1 MKASQFSV
9 HEFFTV
15 PPKYIWLL
23 EDVLVSYTDEESDF
37 SELDDIYRLFSGNL
51 EGVFMT
57 RFFNAL
63 ILIVSAISLNSPAL
77 FANETPD
84 EAALRHLKTVLWPQA
99 YRSQDTELLARI
111 LDDSF
116 QMIDAEGN
124 RSDKQ
129 KELAWVTKNAWNP
142 GTFEYRIERMDIYDG
157 RWAIV
162 DGTGVAEKYSYE
174 SSNVLIKRDGQWRAV
189 ASHVSGFREV
199 GVDP

>member
-1 MKASQFSV
+1 M

>member
-1 MKASQFSV
+1 M
-9 HEFFTV
+9 HEFLTV

>member
-9 HEFFTV
+9 HEFLTV